1 MGRSRTCKYKVEE
14 IYGRGAG
21 RAPAVYGADKLPKD
35 IERHVMCHVVS
46 TMPGFIN
53 EEVGYRFGI
62 TIPALVRF
70 TAQTGN
76 RAGEVVREWKCPSFM
91 VLPDPA
97 NYPEV
102 AKHPNPKPKAEAVD
116 A

>member
-14 IYGRGAG
+14 IYGRGTNL
-21 RAPAVYGADKLPKD
+21 APAVYGADKLPKD
-35 IERHVMCHVVS
+35 IERHVMCNVVS

-53 EEVGYRFGI
+53 EAVGYQFGI
-62 TIPALVRF
+62 TIPALVRY
-70 TAQTGN
+70 TAQLGPK
-76 RAGEVVREWKCPSFM
+76 AGEVVREWKCPAFM

-102 AKHPNPKPKAEAVD
+102 AKHPNPKPKAEPVD